1 MKQRKMPLR
10 KCTGCGEMKEK
21 RELIRVVKAPD
32 TKDENGEI
40 IAKGE
45 ISLDLTGRKAGR
57 GAYVCRNLACFEK
70 ARKARRFE
78 RSLSCKIPD
87 EVYEQMQ
94 SELAAADSKQAKGFF
109 MNDRILSLLGI
120 CKRAGKL
127 ITGADTTID
136 SIRKSKAKLV
146 IFANDFSKSSKKS
159 VQTAADECNVKT
171 MDEMI
176 SLINR
181 LENDPELYRT
191 LQQKQRQ
198 VLHTYFFDAPLQSL
212 INCL

>member
-1 MKQRKMPLR
+1 MKQRKIPLR

-70 ARKARRFE
+70 ARKSRRFE

-94 SELAAADSKQAKGFF
+94 SELAAADS
-109 MNDRILSLLGI
+109 
-120 CKRAGKL
+120 
-127 ITGADTTID
+127 
-136 SIRKSKAKLV
+136 
-146 IFANDFSKSSKKS
+146 
-159 VQTAADECNVKT
+159 E
-171 MDEMI
+171 
-176 SLINR
+176 
-181 LENDPELYRT
+181 
-191 LQQKQRQ
+191 
-198 VLHTYFFDAPLQSL
+198 
-212 INCL
+212 

>member
-1 MKQRKMPLR
+1 
-10 KCTGCGEMKEK
+10 
-21 RELIRVVKAPD
+21 
-32 TKDENGEI
+32 
-40 IAKGE
+40 
-45 ISLDLTGRKAGR
+45 
-57 GAYVCRNLACFEK
+57 
-70 ARKARRFE
+70 
-78 RSLSCKIPD
+78 
-87 EVYEQMQ
+87 
-94 SELAAADSKQAKGFF
+94 

-212 INCL
+212 INCLKEKRGLSKPRTYSRWNRLFDNLYFLKLR